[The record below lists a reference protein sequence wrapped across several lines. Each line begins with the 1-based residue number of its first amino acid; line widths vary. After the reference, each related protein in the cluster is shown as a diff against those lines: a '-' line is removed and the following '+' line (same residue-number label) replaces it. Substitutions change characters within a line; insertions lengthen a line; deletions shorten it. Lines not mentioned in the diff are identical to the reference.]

1 MTDFRQRYEKQWY
14 FKLSFGPLVI
24 DLIQQCITIY
34 LKHLWRLAN
43 PETLMDLNLLRG
55 ICKLILAWNLRI
67 WKLWYWP
74 TGYILKWEL
83 AVRIDSID
91 DFSSRLVWHQVRP
104 KRFKLLLWCGDA
116 WLILSHSWK
125 SFHDYVI
132 LKIQTFFPHKT
143 VLRRYGFGH
152 GWNSTN
158 VTSSV
163 EKKWIF
169 LANSGG
175 MWLYFYM

>member
-1 MTDFRQRYEKQWY
+1 MYNAVKLDDIKTLVDFMTDFRQRYEKQWY

-91 DFSSRLVWHQVRP
+91 DFSSRLVWPQVSQSVSNCSFGVAMLDWFFHIAGRVSMTMSFW
-104 KRFKLLLWCGDA
+104 KYKLSS
-116 WLILSHSWK
+116 LIK
-125 SFHDYVI
+125 
-132 LKIQTFFPHKT
+132 QC
-143 VLRRYGFGH
+143 
-152 GWNSTN
+152 
-158 VTSSV
+158 
-163 EKKWIF
+163 
-169 LANSGG
+169 
-175 MWLYFYM
+175 